1 MERNSRFL
9 IARTQK
15 AQDRFDIVI
24 RVFHFKVKKFM
35 ELMVKRKI
43 FGPVD
48 CYSYSIEWQKR

>member
-9 IARTQK
+9 IASPQK

-35 ELMVKRKI
+35 ELIVKRKI

-48 CYSYSIEWQKR
+48 CYS